1 MPIDAR
7 QRLPRSARL
16 RRRRE
21 FVEVQRYGRSVRT
34 RVLVLLVAT
43 NELGRRR
50 LGVTVSRRVSR
61 RAVDRNRIKRR
72 LREIFRRERGV
83 LPDGV
88 DVVLVARPAALDAS
102 YETLRSAFLEAARR
116 LPDLGKGSG
125 EGGAR

>member
-1 MPIDAR
+1 M
-7 QRLPRSARL
+7 
-16 RRRRE
+16 
-21 FVEVQRYGRSVRT
+21 
-34 RVLVLLVAT
+34 LLVAT